1 VRALQWRVNMS
12 FHFPPYLQNNVHFE
26 NRWPLYSRNIVFP
39 TQEYS
44 KIKSRKVCITWI
56 AVYFTRRKFTISYLS
71 PTCQEA
77 EIVQT
82 GEILS
87 KTMYQLDTIAIDQ
100 STAPEWQGQRFDPW
114 RGLIVILLQLL
125 LVSISIYKTFNI
137 YIKLFLN
144 IFLLV

>member
-1 VRALQWRVNMS
+1 MHISASL
-12 FHFPPYLQNNVHFE
+12 
-26 NRWPLYSRNIVFP
+26 
-39 TQEYS
+39 
-44 KIKSRKVCITWI
+44 
-56 AVYFTRRKFTISYLS
+56 YFTRRKVTISYLS

-114 RGLIVILLQLL
+114 RGLILLQLL
-125 LVSISIYKTFNI
+125 LVT
-137 YIKLFLN
+137 
-144 IFLLV
+144 V